1 MTSRKAKSSTRNS
14 KADLKV
20 RLYDTRLHD
29 TTNVAAGLQARLNK
43 EKRTMPIVKVDPFRE
58 LSAMQDRVA
67 RLFGDAYL
75 RDEDTGFRGSWA
87 PAVDIFE
94 TETHDL
100 VLKAE
105 LPGMTRED
113 IEVIVENSTLVLKGN
128 KTFDAAVKE
137 ENYRRVER
145 TYGTFHRSFT
155 LPNTVDA
162 SKVTADYKNG
172 VLTVK
177 LPFREE
183 AKPRTINVEVAA

>member
-1 MTSRKAKSSTRNS
+1 
-14 KADLKV
+14 
-20 RLYDTRLHD
+20 
-29 TTNVAAGLQARLNK
+29 
-43 EKRTMPIVKVDPFRE
+43 MPIVKVDPFRE

>member
-1 MTSRKAKSSTRNS
+1 MA
-14 KADLKV
+14 
-20 RLYDTRLHD
+20 
-29 TTNVAAGLQARLNK
+29 
-43 EKRTMPIVKVDPFRE
+43 IVKVDPFRE
-58 LSAMQDRVA
+58 LAAMQDRMA
-67 RLFGDAYL
+67 RLFGDVYL
-75 RDEDTGFRGSWA
+75 RDEDTGFRGTWT

-105 LPGMTRED
+105 LPGMSRED
-113 IEVIVENSTLVLKGN
+113 IEVVVENSTLVLKGN
-128 KTFDAAVKE
+128 KTFDSGVKE
-137 ENYRRVER
+137 DNYRRIER

-162 SKVTADYKNG
+162 SKVSAEFKNG

-183 AKPRTINVEVAA
+183 ARPRTINVEVSA

>member
-1 MTSRKAKSSTRNS
+1 
-14 KADLKV
+14 
-20 RLYDTRLHD
+20 
-29 TTNVAAGLQARLNK
+29 
-43 EKRTMPIVKVDPFRE
+43 MPIVKVDPFRE
-58 LSAMQDRVA
+58 LAAVQDRVA

-94 TETHDL
+94 TEHHDL

-113 IEVIVENSTLVLKGN
+113 IEVIVENSTLMLKGN
-128 KTFDAAVKE
+128 KAFDAAVKE